1 MWRII
6 LNVLGIIGLVL
17 ALIVVTKMLSVT
29 HEDYYGNRDIY
40 LYDTGNA
47 NADVRKEITD
57 QLQMFQDGFTARDTS
72 VIGSYMD
79 QLFSRENV
87 LILGAMPN
95 EIYSGFTEATDLVQS
110 DWLYWGDVRFL
121 MDQSHISVRDS
132 VAWVATIGKVQFDMS
147 RFLVL
152 PLRFSGV
159 LVKEQ
164 QTWKFQQ
171 AQFQFDLD
179 FSWILAALVLLSLML
194 IASIIRLVYVIIKY

>member
-1 MWRII
+1 
-6 LNVLGIIGLVL
+6 
-17 ALIVVTKMLSVT
+17 
-29 HEDYYGNRDIY
+29 
-40 LYDTGNA
+40 
-47 NADVRKEITD
+47 
-57 QLQMFQDGFTARDTS
+57 MFQDGFTARDTS